1 MPELQLDWVKIVDVY
16 YLPTFWPVSFFF
28 WISLYLFINIACDDT
43 LWKRVNLGGKSVP
56 CGVIGQL
63 FARGLRYLRLSN
75 ATLSSPL
82 MRNKYGY
89 TYNVIHPNKLVR
101 ILKNLLKTCLVS
113 LK

>member
-1 MPELQLDWVKIVDVY
+1 MFIICQLFGQY
-16 YLPTFWPVSFFF
+16 HFF
-28 WISLYLFINIACDDT
+28 ISLYLFINIACDDT

-101 ILKNLLKTCLVS
+101 ILKYVDICIQKLMHIDI
-113 LK
+113 

>member
-1 MPELQLDWVKIVDVY
+1 ML
-16 YLPTFWPVSFFF
+16 
-28 WISLYLFINIACDDT
+28 ISCKYLFTHIACDDT

-101 ILKNLLKTCLVS
+101 IFK
-113 LK
+113 